1 MYINSGSR
9 SETAENNGAAHFLE
23 HMIFKGTNKRS
34 QTQLEVEIENMGGHL
49 NAYTSRE
56 QTVYYAKVFKQD
68 VPAAMEI
75 LSDILQGSKL
85 DEAAI
90 NRERAVILREM
101 EEVSKVHE
109 EVIFDKL
116 HETAFQGSSLGRT
129 ILGPAANI
137 SSLSRAQLEDYIKTH
152 YTGPRV
158 VVAGA
163 GAVKHDELVSLADKH
178 FGSLAGPDNCPPG
191 ALLAPPQAPAPFVGS
206 DIRMRD
212 DSIPV
217 AHVAIAMETGGWTDA
232 HAFPVMVMQQL
243 LGSWD
248 RTSGGGSTSPSRMC
262 RELSEHCGAHS
273 ATTFNTTYTDTGL
286 FGVYFTAPPTGT
298 FASAQTVM
306 YEMARLT
313 EEVSAEELERAKQQ
327 LKAAMLMHM
336 DGTTAVCED
345 IGRQMLAY
353 GRRMTP
359 AEIFARVDDVDL
371 SALSKAAHAVIH
383 DKDVAVSAYG
393 NIHELPDYTWL
404 RRRTYLF
411 RY

>member
-1 MYINSGSR
+1 
-9 SETAENNGAAHFLE
+9 
-23 HMIFKGTNKRS
+23 MIFKGTNKRS